1 MGLQNWAR
9 RTRAALRSDAGLT
22 LVEQLVVV
30 ILLGILVGI
39 IAKSTHWATHD
50 AQALPDRQAQWN
62 KTLDASGQLVRDIG
76 HAVTIRTAESQ
87 RLVVDTVLDGQCV
100 ERDYRVASGKLAV
113 TTHWFGQEDCTGDVA
128 NLEKKTETLLTS
140 HTGSTTFS
148 YLTAEG
154 RAITLPATNTRSI
167 KTVSWHLETQL
178 KGLTKPQTLDSAQAF
193 TGRNTVTKNPAPCD
207 AEYAA
212 APLLNITTTGVGLNR
227 PVLTWSDATSSLTT
241 GWTVWRVTW
250 PTGQP
255 QTNSLTQVAFIA
267 DPRTTTWTDNT
278 VTLTP
283 GLSVKYVV
291 QADLNTTCS
300 AASAPLSNAV
310 VTGMR
315 PAAPSSLTA
324 VGRAANIDL
333 SWPEVAGATSYDI
346 YRDGVLF
353 KTGVT
358 GTGATITFTDGVGQD
373 RWGNAIGAGHNH
385 GYKIVAVN
393 RWEQVITG
401 AIEGADL
408 PLGQLD
414 SAKYGG
420 ALRAYSSRA
429 VGFTAPIKPDVSA
442 SPNTDNSNTV
452 TWTPA
457 PMAGAPV
464 AWVGAGGTPAATLD
478 ATWDVQHKQT
488 AEAFTD
494 AFTSTPYATKTK
506 DDTGRTRGDTTLYR
520 ARTCNIAGCSVWSA
534 TDSSTQRPPNPTSC
548 TVSNVTTRSAT
559 VTVNPAAM
567 VSTATGYS
575 VTGGTAAPGYS
586 VAWSGAATSKAKD
599 VDRLADGTTHTFTA
613 KTSNAT
619 GASDGTPCS
628 ATTPAVQVSVSAS
641 ASGSGSELQ
650 RTKSIVAKVT
660 STNGTANTPS
670 IKRTSGATPRS
681 GEDSGIGRK
690 CVAGSTTV
698 CTSDDY
704 WYWNPLA
711 DNTSYTVSAT
721 ATDGVN
727 VTSVKTTTAST
738 DELQPPSVSAVATNL
753 GTLQST
759 RAIKARV
766 IAVTGSRVTPTI
778 DRSGTIKTG
787 ESNGNGNRC
796 DANDQCTDTDY
807 WHWDSLVDNT
817 TYTVT
822 AKVTDDF
829 NTASA
834 TTTAKTDLLATPA
847 LTVESTGTYWVKLS
861 MSASNGSSADS
872 QLGLSG
878 SGWQDG
884 RSTAFYNQKDGT
896 TFTAYAKN
904 GDGFNVS
911 PSDSGPAK
919 TKPLEPAYASC
930 YYSVTDNT
938 APGSI
943 KVWGGDSV
951 YVDGQ
956 GWYSE
961 YHTFSGLGAKTYT
974 NIQAY
979 SEVTDGYNT
988 NKASSGCANVTIK
1001 QGKPIA
1007 PGCSVVA
1014 SPSSSNGYLSYGW
1027 CQSIGATSY
1036 EIELGNYLWQ
1046 EGHWSYFT
1054 YTKNSVEPGGDVT
1067 TNDRGDYTQINYAD
1081 NDAAVVHSRAHNSA
1095 GWSDWSSW
1103 AKVSWTPPG
1112 WVGPRTSW
1120 DNF

>member
-1 MGLQNWAR
+1 MRATRDSDKGWTLIEMVVVVLLTGLL
-9 RTRAALRSDAGLT
+9 AALISRA
-22 LVEQLVVV
+22 
-30 ILLGILVGI
+30 I
-39 IAKSTHWATHD
+39 HWATSD
-50 AQALPDRQAQWN
+50 SQTLPDRNHQWDA
-62 KTLDASGQLVRDIG
+62 TLDVSGQLVRDVG
-76 HAVTIRTAESQ
+76 HAVSINTAAAQ
-87 RLVVDTVLDGQCV
+87 QVVLDTVLEGQCV
-100 ERDYRVASGKLAV
+100 ERDYRISAGVLTV
-113 TTHWFGQEDCTGDVA
+113 TTHWFGQEDCAGDVGR
-128 NLEKKTETLLTS
+128 LEKKTETLLTS
-140 HTGSTTFS
+140 YTGTATFS

-154 RAITLPATNTRSI
+154 RAIPLPATSTRNV
-167 KTVSWHLETQL
+167 KTISWHLETQL
-178 KGLTKPQTLDSAQAF
+178 KGFSKPQTLDSAQAF
-193 TGRNTVTKNPAPCD
+193 TGRNTITANPNPCD
-207 AEYAA
+207 AEYAT
-212 APLLNITTTGVGLNR
+212 APLLKVTTTGAGLNR
-227 PVLTWSDATSSLTT
+227 PVLNWSDATSSLTT
-241 GWTVWRVTW
+241 GWTIWRVTW

-267 DPRTTTWTDNT
+267 DPKVATWTDND
-278 VTLTP
+278 VALTA
-283 GLSVKYVV
+283 GMSVKYVV
-291 QADLNTTCS
+291 RADLNVTCG

-310 VTGMR
+310 VTGLR
-315 PAAPSSLTA
+315 PAAAVLTA
-324 VGRAANIDL
+324 TGRWNSIDL
-333 SWPEVAGATSYDI
+333 SWPVVDGATSYDL

-358 GTGATITFTDGVGQD
+358 GLSFTDGVGQYG
-373 RWGNAIGAGHNH
+373 WGNSSGYAHNH
-385 GYKIVAVN
+385 TYKIVAVN
-393 RWEQVITG
+393 RWEQYVTTD
-401 AIEGADL
+401 IEGTDL

-414 SAKYGG
+414 TTKYGG
-420 ALRAYSSRA
+420 ALRLFSPSATAY
-429 VGFTAPIKPDVSA
+429 TAPLAPTVAASA
-442 SPNTDNSNTV
+442 RADDSNLV

-457 PMAGAPV
+457 AT
-464 AWVGAGGTPAATLD
+464 WTGAGGTPAATRD
-478 ATWDVQHKQT
+478 ATWDVEHHETTPASWSTLAT
-488 AEAFTD
+488 AVPRST
-494 AFTSTPYATKTK
+494 TSKADP
-506 DDTGRTRGDTTLYR
+506 GRTRGDTTVYR
-520 ARTCNIAGCSVWSA
+520 ARTCNIAGCSPW
-534 TDSSTQRPPNPTSC
+534 SSTAGGLQRPPDPVSC
-548 TVSNVTTRSAT
+548 AVSGVTTRAAT
-559 VTVNPAAM
+559 ITVNPAAM

-586 VAWSGAATSKAKD
+586 VAWSGAATSKTKD
-599 VDRLADGTTHTFTA
+599 ADRLADGTTHTFTA

-619 GASDGTPCS
+619 GASDGTACS

-681 GEDSGIGRK
+681 GEDSGTGRK

-727 VTSVKTTTAST
+727 VTTVKTTTAST
-738 DELQPPSVSAVATNL
+738 DELLPPSVSAVATNL

-796 DANDQCTDTDY
+796 DANDQCTDIDY

-884 RSTAFYNQKDGT
+884 RSATFYNQKDGT
-896 TFTAYAKN
+896 SFTAYAKN

-919 TKPLEPAYASC
+919 TKPLDPAYALCS
-930 YYSVTDNT
+930 YSVTDNT

-951 YVDGQ
+951 TIGSS
-956 GWYSE
+956 WYGE
-961 YHTFSGLGAKTYT
+961 YHVFSELPAGTYT

-979 SEVTDGYNT
+979 SEVTDGYNKNT
-988 NKASSGCANVTIK
+988 AISNCGNPTIK
-1001 QGKPIA
+1001 QGKPSK
-1007 PGCSVVA
+1007 PGCMSGAVA
-1014 SPSSSNGYLSYGW
+1014 GG
-1027 CQSIGATSY
+1027 
-1036 EIELGNYLWQ
+1036 
-1046 EGHWSYFT
+1046 
-1054 YTKNSVEPGGDVT
+1054 PGGLTNSSLTWCGVARATDYEYQMTTWNLTGDQSDPGPWLSVGQTSTDEGGETRTISRGVT
-1067 TNDRGDYTQINYAD
+1067 WSLVSKMQWGLKSVSPGGTSDASYSNYV
-1081 NDAAVVHSRAHNSA
+1081 DA
-1095 GWSDWSSW
+1095 
-1103 AKVSWTPPG
+1103 P
-1112 WVGPRTSW
+1112 
-1120 DNF
+1120 